1 MQFFY
6 DKQIR
11 RYLVQVIRLFSN
23 FTVKYG
29 DGTLHQI
36 PVSYGDPDKQAAAII
51 RQNSENA
58 IQSVPRIAVHITEL
72 SLDRSR
78 LADATYVGKLHMRE
92 RNTYIDDVPGSP
104 TYGQEVYG
112 TGQGKNYTVE
122 RIMPTPFKLTLAV
135 DIWSSSTEQKL
146 QILEQILV
154 LFNPSLEIQTTDNYI
169 DWTSLSVLD
178 LTQLR
183 WSSRSVPVG
192 STDAIDLATL
202 TLEAPIWISPPVK
215 VKNLGVI
222 TNIITS
228 IYGAVDDPVNDYIAG
243 LGVDGLPNT
252 GDQNNSNMSDLLST
266 QYTNTSGN
274 FGIVVLNSQAQIL
287 NPGSNVSAPNT
298 STDVPVNLS
307 VPIDWEVFL
316 ESCKGTYI
324 GGSSKIYFMQ
334 STGYEISG
342 TFTVNPL
349 DNTSISITWDSDTYP
364 TNTLINTGYRSGS
377 PGTFDA
383 IVNPQTFNPANATPS
398 VTAGTRYLIVEN
410 IGSSANETNYGPT
423 AWRNSDDTD
432 FVAVANDIIEWT
444 GTAWHVIFDSQV
456 PDQLIR
462 QTNIYTG
469 IQYLWNNVSWVKSF
483 EGEYRAGLWRVTL

>member
-1 MQFFY
+1 M
-6 DKQIR
+6 
-11 RYLVQVIRLFSN
+11 L
-23 FTVKYG
+23 
-29 DGTLHQI
+29 
-36 PVSYGDPDKQAAAII
+36 
-51 RQNSENA
+51 
-58 IQSVPRIAVHITEL
+58 
-72 SLDRSR
+72 
-78 LADATYVGKLHMRE
+78 
-92 RNTYIDDVPGSP
+92 
-104 TYGQEVYG
+104 
-112 TGQGKNYTVE
+112 
-122 RIMPTPFKLTLAV
+122 
-135 DIWSSSTEQKL
+135 
-146 QILEQILV
+146 
-154 LFNPSLEIQTTDNYI
+154 
-169 DWTSLSVLD
+169 
-178 LTQLR
+178 
-183 WSSRSVPVG
+183 
-192 STDAIDLATL
+192 
-202 TLEAPIWISPPVK
+202 
-215 VKNLGVI
+215 
-222 TNIITS
+222 
-228 IYGAVDDPVNDYIAG
+228 
-243 LGVDGLPNT
+243 
-252 GDQNNSNMSDLLST
+252 
-266 QYTNTSGN
+266 
-274 FGIVVLNSQAQIL
+274 
-287 NPGSNVSAPNT
+287 
-298 STDVPVNLS
+298 
-307 VPIDWEVFL
+307 PIDWEVFL